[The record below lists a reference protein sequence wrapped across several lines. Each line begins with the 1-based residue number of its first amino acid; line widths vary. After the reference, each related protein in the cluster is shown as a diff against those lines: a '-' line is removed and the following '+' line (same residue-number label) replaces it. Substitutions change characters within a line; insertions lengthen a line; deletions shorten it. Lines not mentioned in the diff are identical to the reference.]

1 MVFHLSEAECVAMP
15 HVPVKKKGKRQRR
28 HRRRRFR
35 TTSSS
40 STASS
45 SSSSTSKRSS
55 LSRLGPPST
64 SSTFSTSWIK
74 QLPDRLTKDHQ
85 RIQVVDDVSDVPE
98 ADFATEVVV
107 TDSDE
112 MMAEEAAGAADVPDP
127 PSEDEPAPG
136 PSQPGTSHLEIWQV
150 LQPYKLVT
158 PNQTGT
164 SGQATGWISQQGRAS
179 LALNGSHPSDTVLG
193 PSVLGLADRDGG
205 DHVGQWHAP
214 SAAMQ
219 PSLQPTLQ
227 PVTVQAASRP
237 VMLQAAQPLCLQ
249 PPVTRVKP
257 VRMQL
262 PMAGVGRR
270 VNHIPAH
277 MQHLIAGAAGSPPP
291 PPPPAPPPA
300 HGNAVRPRPHAKP
313 KPGPIVKMNVW
324 FKNGVLRTFLQ
335 GHSR

>member
-1 MVFHLSEAECVAMP
+1 MP

-45 SSSSTSKRSS
+45 SSSSTSKRS
-55 LSRLGPPST
+55 RLGPPST

-74 QLPDRLTKDHQ
+74 RLPDRLTKDHQ

-112 MMAEEAAGAADVPDP
+112 MMAEEAPGAADVPDP
-127 PSEDEPAPG
+127 PSEDEPAPE
-136 PSQPGTSHLEIWQV
+136 PSEPGTSHLEIWQV

-158 PNQTGT
+158 PNCALCPDRHQWPSHWVDLTTG
-164 SGQATGWISQQGRAS
+164 QS
-179 LALNGSHPSDTVLG
+179 LPGSEWFPSDTVLG
-193 PSVLGLADRDGG
+193 PSVLGLADHDGG

-227 PVTVQAASRP
+227 PVAVQAASRP

-270 VNHIPAH
+270 VNHIPAQK
-277 MQHLIAGAAGSPPP
+277 QHLIAGAAAPP

-313 KPGPIVKMNVW
+313 KPGTIVKMNVW

>member
-15 HVPVKKKGKRQRR
+15 HARVKKKGKRQRR

-45 SSSSTSKRSS
+45 SSSSTSKRSRC
-55 LSRLGPPST
+55 SRLGPSST
-64 SSTFSTSWIK
+64 SSTLSKSWIK

-85 RIQVVDDVSDVPE
+85 RIHVSDVPE
-98 ADFATEVVV
+98 VDLANSVSSEVVI

-112 MMAEEAAGAADVPDP
+112 MMAEEEPGAADVPDP
-127 PSEDEPAPG
+127 PSENEPAPE
-136 PSQPGTSHLEIWQV
+136 PLEPQTLRLEMWQV
-150 LQPYKLVT
+150 LQPYKLIA
-158 PNQTGT
+158 PNCAFCPDRHQWPSHWVDLTTG
-164 SGQATGWISQQGRAS
+164 QKIP
-179 LALNGSHPSDTVLG
+179 GSEWFPSDTVPA
-193 PSVLGLADRDGG
+193 PSVLGLADHDGG

-219 PSLQPTLQ
+219 PSLQP
-227 PVTVQAASRP
+227 VTVPAANLP
-237 VMLQAAQPLCLQ
+237 VMLQATQPLCLQ

-257 VRMQL
+257 V
-262 PMAGVGRR
+262 RR

-291 PPPPAPPPA
+291 PPPPPPGPPPA
-300 HGNAVRPRPHAKP
+300 HENAVRPRPHAKP